1 MQSPEVPPSVAAA
14 TIKRCNMRICKV
26 LLVLSLFAC
35 LLRAQAPPA
44 KQQNAAAPAFLG
56 PCSDFI
62 CEFQNDWSRNHALI
76 YGLASAVPDDKYTFK
91 PTPAQQSFGERVLH
105 VAQVNLAILQALGAK
120 TPAPTIDQNATS

>member
-76 YGLASAVPDDKYTFK
+76 YGLAKAMPEHPRGEIGDLVHTLLK
-91 PTPAQQSFGERVLH
+91 FGSHKLVSR
-105 VAQVNLAILQALGAK
+105 I
-120 TPAPTIDQNATS
+120 APRAFATRPECH